1 MRTFTC
7 AIIEDEP
14 VARKGIA
21 DYVSHIEWLK
31 CIGTFEDAMQFDN
44 AIHSPCGEATSI
56 PEPDILFA
64 DIEMPG
70 ISGLDYLATAG
81 IKSAVI
87 LITAYESYALRG
99 YELDITDYLLKP
111 VPFSRFLKAVNK
123 ARAYKEAISAH
134 TLASSSETLH
144 DSIFVKS
151 DRVIHRITIS
161 DILYAEGMENY
172 VKIYTSTH
180 GMIISRTTMKSFHAT
195 LPPSMFM
202 QVHKS
207 FIVNINHI
215 QSLDG
220 NRLRLLDGSEIPVS
234 KSFKDHLLTF
244 LTTPHI

>member
-1 MRTFTC
+1 MNNFTC
-7 AIIEDEP
+7 VIIEDEP

-21 DYVSHIEWLK
+21 EYVSRIEWLK
-31 CIGTFEDAMQFDN
+31 CIGTFEDALQFDN
-44 AIHSPCGEATSI
+44 AIHTPSGDNPPL

-70 ISGLDYLATAG
+70 ISGLDYLASTH
-81 IKSAVI
+81 ISSAVI

-123 ARAYKEAISAH
+123 ARAYKEALGAH
-134 TLASSSETLH
+134 SLPTVNGTFH

-151 DRVIHRITIS
+151 DRVIHRITLS

-172 VKIYTSTH
+172 VKIYTSTQ

-195 LPPSMFM
+195 LPTSTFM

-207 FIVNINHI
+207 FIVNISHI

-220 NRLRLLDGSEIPVS
+220 NRLQLLDGSEIPVS
-234 KSFKDHLLTF
+234 KSFKTHLLA
-244 LTTPHI
+244 LLTPH

>member
-1 MRTFTC
+1 MNNFTC
-7 AIIEDEP
+7 VIIEDEP

-21 DYVSHIEWLK
+21 EYVSRIEWLK
-31 CIGTFEDAMQFDN
+31 CIGTFEDALQFDN
-44 AIHSPCGEATSI
+44 AIHTPSGDTPPL
-56 PEPDILFA
+56 PEPDFLFA

-70 ISGLDYLATAG
+70 ISGLDYLASTH
-81 IKSAVI
+81 ISSAVI

-123 ARAYKEAISAH
+123 ARAYKEALSAH
-134 TLASSSETLH
+134 SLPTANGTFH
-144 DSIFVKS
+144 NSIFVKS
-151 DRVIHRITIS
+151 DRVIHRITLS

-172 VKIYTSTH
+172 VKIYTSTQ

-195 LPPSMFM
+195 LPTSTFM

-207 FIVNINHI
+207 FIVNISHI

-220 NRLRLLDGSEIPVS
+220 NRLQLLDGSEIPVS
-234 KSFKDHLLTF
+234 KSFKTHLLT
-244 LTTPHI
+244 LLTPH